1 MRARTRMEFSKK
13 LMIYASVMYGATW
26 IVAVVSW
33 FAFGETPRELI
44 SYTTWLYGA
53 AIATY
58 SGKSAYEN
66 KPKISRGK

>member
-1 MRARTRMEFSKK
+1 MGTNTRTEFSKK
-13 LMIYASVMYGATW
+13 LMIYASIMYGATW
-26 IVAVVSW
+26 VVTVISW
-33 FAFGETPRELI
+33 FALGEVPRELI

-66 KPKISRGK
+66 KPKIVRGK